1 MDRIRKKRKW
11 TIKKIAYIIV
21 STLIVSFIFFQF
33 IWADRRSRLK
43 VERERITVSQ
53 VIRAPFQE
61 SIPETGTVM
70 PKESRYLDA
79 IEGGII
85 QEIKLESGTRVE
97 KGDVILTL
105 ANSNLQLD
113 VLNREAQLYEQINL
127 LRQTR
132 LSLEQN
138 SLRLK
143 TDLAEIDY
151 QLGILRPQFERSK
164 ALFQEKV
171 ISEQEFEQV
180 RENYEYQQKRRVFTY
195 ESYRKDS
202 ISTREQLRQLNLSE
216 SRMIAN
222 LTAVGRILDNLVIK
236 APIDGQLS
244 RPELEVGQ
252 SVNTGQRLG
261 QVDVIGSFK
270 VRVEVDEIYLPR
282 IDKGQVGRFTFD
294 GQQYALRIS
303 KIYPTVN
310 NGVFSIDMD
319 FINNVPSGIKRGQT
333 LRLRLELSQLTEAT
347 LVAVGGFYQD
357 TGGNWIYVLVE
368 DGNMAEKRNI
378 SLGRKNPDYYEV
390 LDGLQ
395 PGDRVITSSYR
406 NFGDNEVLVLN

>member
-1 MDRIRKKRKW
+1 MDRIRKKKKW
-11 TIKKIAYIIV
+11 TVKKIAYLSV
-21 STLIVSFIFFQF
+21 GALFLFFVFFQF

-43 VERERITVSQ
+43 VERERLTVST
-53 VIRAPFQE
+53 VVRAPFQE

-85 QEIKLESGTRVE
+85 QEVLIESGTKVK
-97 KGDVILTL
+97 KGDIILTL

-132 LSLEQN
+132 LSIEQN
-138 SLRLK
+138 TLRLK

-151 QLGILRPQFERSK
+151 QIGILKPQYIRSK
-164 ALFQEKV
+164 ELFAERV
-171 ISEQEFEQV
+171 ISLQEFEQV
-180 RENYEYQQKRRVFTY
+180 EENYNYQKKRRIFTY

-202 ISTREQLRQLNLSE
+202 ISAQEQLRQLNLSE
-216 SRMIAN
+216 ARMLTN
-222 LTAVGRILDNLVIK
+222 LTAVGRILDNLVIT

-244 RPELEVGQ
+244 RPELEIGQ
-252 SVNTGQRLG
+252 SVTTGQRLG

-282 IDKGQVGRFTFD
+282 IDKGQVGKFSFD
-294 GQQYALRIS
+294 GEQYTLEIS
-303 KIYPTVN
+303 KIYPTVS
-310 NGVFSIDMD
+310 NGVFSVDMD
-319 FINNVPSGIKRGQT
+319 FLNGLPPGIKRGQT

-357 TGGNWIYVLVE
+357 TGGNWVYVLN
-368 DGNMAEKRNI
+368 DDASLAEKRRI
-378 SLGRKNPDYYEV
+378 SLGRKNPDFYEV

-395 PGDRVITSSYR
+395 PGERVVTSSYR